1 MSNFTPGPWEWVEGS
16 PIISR
21 QWNGKDWPVAT
32 VANRN
37 LGWHEN
43 HNCEAQ
49 ESGAN
54 AQLIAAAPEMYDALN
69 KALSFVEE
77 ELAVRRASF
86 LPDKS
91 PYIDEAVA
99 LSDAISAALA
109 KVDGKQEPNAL

>member
-1 MSNFTPGPWEWVEGS
+1 MANFTPGPWGWVEGS

-43 HNCEAQ
+43 HNCEAR

-54 AQLIAAAPEMYDALN
+54 AQLIAEAPNMYNSLIAASHALRSYQYGNSSPGLAIEMA
-69 KALSFVEE
+69 
-77 ELAVRRASF
+77 
-86 LPDKS
+86 DK
-91 PYIDEAVA
+91 IDEV
-99 LSDAISAALA
+99 IA
-109 KVDGKQEPNAL
+109 KADGKQAPDAL